1 MSKTMEVLRMQF
13 KYKNTVVFV
22 NDAAKVSMIYE
33 HLIKCE
39 FGDIDTVNDLSQQ
52 RTLDRI
58 EQKWNASEI
67 KKNGLI
73 LICQEV
79 FFAIF
84 ISFILVLMIKF
95 MI

>member
-1 MSKTMEVLRMQF
+1 MSKMLEVLRMQF

-22 NDAAKVSMIYE
+22 NDASKVTMIYD

-39 FGDIDTVNDLSQQ
+39 FGNIDTANELSQQ

-79 FFAIF
+79 FFEGFSIN
-84 ISFILVLMIKF
+84 
-95 MI
+95 